1 MKKIMINEFGDESK
15 MILNEVD
22 TPSPKDNEV
31 LVQHKAIGI
40 NFIDIYQRTGLYPLN
55 LPSSLGL
62 EASGVVEA
70 IGADVKNFKVGDR
83 ATIVY
88 GYQVRLLPTAN

>member
-62 EASGVVEA
+62 EASGVVCLLYTSPSPR
-70 IGADVKNFKVGDR
+70 DR
-83 ATIVY
+83 QKSRMPSSA
-88 GYQVRLLPTAN
+88 